1 MNHAKKLISGL
12 LSVVMLLVMATTAF
26 AVDGNT
32 TNTAG
37 ATGSTG
43 SITIKNA
50 TVNESYSVYKVFDLT
65 YSENGGNVAY
75 SYTASGENDAFLTA
89 LQGENSPFTLTATQ
103 VSNKY
108 SVTLKAS
115 KDASAISTWLKTNE
129 SLFANKQIG
138 NSVKATDSTV
148 TFSNLP
154 YGYYYV
160 TSTVGTVATIDSTT
174 PNVNVVDKN
183 QEPTW
188 GNEDKDGDGGN
199 QGKVIVTTEGNKTV
213 DSANYGDTVNF
224 SVAVNAVS
232 YAKNADGKAKLVTY
246 YHIKDTLSD
255 GFDAA
260 TNIKVTVGDKELV
273 KDTDYTLTQNGKNFT
288 VDVPFGE
295 KYGSN
300 AVINVTYTATI
311 NNSAVLA
318 GNGNLNTANFTYTTD
333 DTYDPNKP
341 SYDPT
346 KPGED
351 NYPKKPENPTY
362 DDSQKKTTTTYVYAL
377 GVKKVDEK
385 GKALKG
391 AQFAVSLGDTEIYA
405 KATDTAGVYEY
416 SASADGA
423 VKQFQTDDKGILII
437 KGLAAGDYSVK
448 EVVAPEGY
456 NLLKDAI
463 SVKADIQAT
472 SNYTTTI
479 TTYKDAEG
487 NVTSTQVENGT
498 SEETTV
504 SENVVPL
511 VVVNRAGAE
520 LPSTGGMGTTLFYA
534 LGGVLVTGA
543 AILLV
548 VKKRMERSSQ

>member
-26 AVDGNT
+26 ATDGS
-32 TNTAG
+32 
-37 ATGSTG
+37 STG

-108 SVTLKAS
+108 SVTLKAD
-115 KDASAISTWLKTNE
+115 KDASAISTWLKGEENLLT
-129 SLFANKQIG
+129 QIG
-138 NSVKATDSTV
+138 STVKATENTV

-160 TSTVGTVATIDSTT
+160 KSSLGTVVTLDSTLKD
-174 PNVNVVDKN
+174 VNVVDKN
-183 QEPTW
+183 QGPSWDNKNPDSEETP
-188 GNEDKDGDGGN
+188 
-199 QGKVIVTTEGNKTV
+199 GKVIVNADGTKSTIN
-213 DSANYGDTVNF
+213 SANYGDTVKF

-232 YAKNADGKAKLVTY
+232 YAKNKAGETKLVTY
-246 YHIKDTLSD
+246 YHIKDTLGA
-255 GFDAA
+255 GFDLDEKSIEVKVGNTKLENGAYTVTK
-260 TNIKVTVGDKELV
+260 TNDG
-273 KDTDYTLTQNGKNFT
+273 FT

-300 AVINVTYTATI
+300 AVIEVTYSATVNKDAEI
-311 NNSAVLA
+311 A
-318 GNGNLNTANFTYTTD
+318 GNGNLNTANFTYSTD
-333 DTYDPNKP
+333 DKNDPSNP
-341 SYDPT
+341 PYDPT
-346 KPGED
+346 NPKDPSYPSKPTD
-351 NYPKKPENPTY
+351 PTY
-362 DDSQKKTTTTYVYAL
+362 NEENQKTTTTYVYAL

-385 GKALKG
+385 GNALKG
-391 AQFAVSLGDTEIYA
+391 AEFAVSLGNTEIYA

-423 VKQFQTDDKGILII
+423 VKQFQTDDNGILII
-437 KGLAAGDYSVK
+437 KGLAAGDYNVK

-456 NLLKDAI
+456 NLLKDAKTVTAAI
-463 SVKADIQAT
+463 DGTYSK
-472 SNYTTTI
+472 TI
-479 TTYKDAEG
+479 TTYLDENG
-487 NVTSTQVENGT
+487 NVTDQVTTSTKTEDVSVE
-498 SEETTV
+498 V
-504 SENVVPL
+504 APL
-511 VVVNRAGAE
+511 VVVNRAGTE

>member
-26 AVDGNT
+26 AAN
-32 TNTAG
+32 N
-37 ATGSTG
+37 SSNG

-50 TVNESYSVYKVFDLT
+50 TVGETYSVYKVFDLT

-75 SYTASGENDAFLTA
+75 SYTSGENDAFLTA
-89 LQGENSPFTLTATQ
+89 LKGSGSPFDLTETQ
-103 VSNKY
+103 VENKY
-108 SVTLKAS
+108 SVTLKAD

-129 SLFANKQIG
+129 SLFAEKKIG
-138 NSVKATDSTV
+138 ESVKATKSTV

-183 QEPTW
+183 QKPTW
-188 GNEDKDGDGGN
+188 DNKNPDSEETP
-199 QGKVIVTTEGNKTV
+199 GKVIVNADGTKSTIN
-213 DSANYGDTVNF
+213 SANYGDTVNF

-232 YAKNADGKAKLVTY
+232 YTKNAAGDTKLVTY
-246 YHIKDTLSD
+246 YHIKDTLGA
-255 GFDAA
+255 GFDLNADSV
-260 TNIKVTVGDKELV
+260 KVKVGDTELT
-273 KDTDYTLTQNGKNFT
+273 KDTDYTLNQNGKTFT

-300 AVINVTYTATI
+300 AVIEVTYSATV
-311 NNSAVLA
+311 NKDAVIA
-318 GNGNLNTANFTYTTD
+318 GEGNPNEAKFTYSTD
-333 DTYDPNKP
+333 SNYDPNKP

-351 NYPKKPENPTY
+351 NYPKKPDNPTY
-362 DDSQKKTTTTYVYAL
+362 DDSKKKTTTTYVYAL
-377 GVKKVDEK
+377 GVKKVDET

-391 AQFAVSLGDTEIYA
+391 AEFAVSNISA
-405 KATDTAGVYEY
+405 KPTADKGVYEY
-416 SASADGA
+416 CAADTDGA
-423 VKQFQTDDKGILII
+423 KTQFQTNDDGILII

-456 NLLKDAI
+456 NLLENAI
-463 SVKADIQAT
+463 DVTASNSDVK
-472 SNYTTTI
+472 NYTTTI
-479 TTYKDAEG
+479 TTYKNADGKVVNEVTEDAI
-487 NVTSTQVENGT
+487 STD
-498 SEETTV
+498 V
-504 SENVVPL
+504 SVNVVPL
-511 VVVNRAGAE
+511 VVVNRAGTE

>member
-26 AVDGNT
+26 AANSSS
-32 TNTAG
+32 N
-37 ATGSTG
+37 G

-50 TVNESYSVYKVFDLT
+50 TVGETYSVYKVFDLT

-75 SYTASGENDAFLTA
+75 SYTSGEDDAFLTA
-89 LQGENSPFTLTATQ
+89 LQGNDSPFTLTATQ

-108 SVTLKAS
+108 SVTLKAD
-115 KDASAISTWLKTNE
+115 KDASAISEWLTKQVKTKT
-129 SLFANKQIG
+129 LAATQTQDK
-138 NSVKATDSTV
+138 VKSSEV
-148 TFSNLP
+148 TFSALP

-183 QEPTW
+183 QKPTW
-188 GNEDKDGDGGN
+188 DNKNPDSEETP
-199 QGKVIVTTEGNKTV
+199 GKVIVNADGTKSTIN
-213 DSANYGDTVNF
+213 SANYGDTVNF

-232 YAKNADGKAKLVTY
+232 YTKNAAGDTKLVTY

-318 GNGNLNTANFTYTTD
+318 GNGNLNTANFTYSTD
-333 DTYDPNKP
+333 DKNDPSNP
-341 SYDPT
+341 PYDPT
-346 KPGED
+346 NPKDPSYPSKPTD
-351 NYPKKPENPTY
+351 PTY
-362 DDSQKKTTTTYVYAL
+362 NDENQKTTTTYVYAL
-377 GVKKVDEK
+377 GIKKVDEQ
-385 GKALKG
+385 GNALKG
-391 AQFAVSLGDTEIYA
+391 AEFTVSNISA
-405 KATDTAGVYEY
+405 KKTAAGVYEY
-416 SASADGA
+416 CAAGTEGA
-423 VKQFQTDDKGILII
+423 VTQFQTNDDGILII

-463 SVKADIQAT
+463 SVKADIQET

-504 SENVVPL
+504 SDKVVPL
-511 VVVNRAGAE
+511 VVVNRAGTE

>member
-26 AVDGNT
+26 AAN
-32 TNTAG
+32 
-37 ATGSTG
+37 GSSNG

-50 TVNESYSVYKVFDLT
+50 TVGETYSVYKVFDLT
-65 YSENGGNVAY
+65 YSEKGNNVAY
-75 SYTASGENDAFLTA
+75 SYTSGENDAFLTA
-89 LQGENSPFTLTATQ
+89 LNGDDSPFTLTATQ

-108 SVTLKAS
+108 SVTLKAD
-115 KDASAISTWLKTNE
+115 KDASAISKWLTE
-129 SLFANKQIG
+129 Q
-138 NSVKATDSTV
+138 VKAKTLTATQTQEKV
-148 TFSNLP
+148 TSSEVAFSNLP

-183 QEPTW
+183 QKPTW
-188 GNEDKDGDGGN
+188 DNKNPDSEETP
-199 QGKVIVTTEGNKTV
+199 GKVIVNADGTKSTIN
-213 DSANYGDTVNF
+213 SANYGDTVKFNI
-224 SVAVNAVS
+224 AVNAVS
-232 YAKNADGKAKLVTY
+232 YTKNAAGDTKLVTY
-246 YHIKDTLSD
+246 YHIKDTLGA
-255 GFDAA
+255 GFTLDESS
-260 TNIKVTVGDKELV
+260 IKVKVGGTELANEA
-273 KDTDYTLTQNGKNFT
+273 YTFKKTNDGFT

-300 AVINVTYTATI
+300 AVIEVTY
-311 NNSAVLA
+311 SAKVNTSAEIA

-333 DTYDPNKP
+333 DKNDPSNPPYDPKNPTDPK
-341 SYDPT
+341 YPT
-346 KPGED
+346 KPTD
-351 NYPKKPENPTY
+351 PKYPDEN
-362 DDSQKKTTTTYVYAL
+362 KKTTTTYVYAL
-377 GVKKVDEK
+377 GVKKVDEQ

-391 AQFAVSLGDTEIYA
+391 AEFAVSLGDTEIYA

-423 VKQFQTDDKGILII
+423 VKQFQTDDNGILII

-463 SVKADIQAT
+463 SVKADIQET

-511 VVVNRAGAE
+511 VVVNRAGTE

>member
-26 AVDGNT
+26 ATDEG
-32 TNTAG
+32 TAG
-37 ATGSTG
+37 ATGSSSSTG

-50 TVNESYSVYKVFDLT
+50 TVGKDYSVYKVFDLT
-65 YSENGGNVAY
+65 YSEDGNNVAY
-75 SYTASGENDAFLTA
+75 TYTTSGEDDAFLTA
-89 LQGENSPFTLTATQ
+89 LNGNDSPFSLTTTQ
-103 VSNKY
+103 VKNKY
-108 SVTLKAS
+108 SVAVKTG
-115 KDASAISTWLKTNE
+115 KDASAISTWLGKQVENKNLEVTATQKE
-129 SLFANKQIG
+129 VAN
-138 NSVKATDSTV
+138 STV
-148 TFSNLP
+148 TFSDLD

-160 TSTVGTVATIDSTT
+160 TSTVGAVATIDSAM

-188 GNEDKDGDGGN
+188 GNKDTDGGN
-199 QGKVIVTTEGNKTV
+199 QGKVIVTEEGNKTV
-213 DSANYGDTVNF
+213 NSANYGDTVKFNI
-224 SVAVNAVS
+224 AVNAVS
-232 YAKNADGKAKLVTY
+232 YAQNAKKEAKLVTY
-246 YHIKDTLSD
+246 YHIKDTLGA
-255 GFDAA
+255 GFDLDE
-260 TNIKVTVGDKELV
+260 NSIEVKVGNKTLASG
-273 KDTDYTLTQNGKNFT
+273 DYTFAKNTEDNSFT
-288 VDVPFGE
+288 IDVPFGE

-300 AVINVTYTATI
+300 AVIGVTYSATV
-311 NNSAVLA
+311 NTSAEIA
-318 GNGNLNTANFTYTTD
+318 GDGNLNTANFTYSTD
-333 DTYDPNKP
+333 DKNDPSNP
-341 SYDPT
+341 PYDPT
-346 KPGED
+346 NPKDPSYPSKPTD
-351 NYPKKPENPTY
+351 PTY
-362 DDSQKKTTTTYVYAL
+362 NDENQKTTTTYVYAL
-377 GVKKVDEK
+377 GIKKVDEQ
-385 GKALKG
+385 GNALKG
-391 AQFAVSLGDTEIYA
+391 AEFTVSNISA
-405 KATDTAGVYEY
+405 KKTAAGVYEY
-416 SASADGA
+416 CAAGTEGA
-423 VKQFQTDDKGILII
+423 VTQFQTNDDGILII

-463 SVKADIQAT
+463 SVKADIQET

-504 SENVVPL
+504 SDKVVPL
-511 VVVNRAGAE
+511 VVVNRAGTE